1 MGGGGG
7 GSIKNSNQGGSKW
20 GGGGGGGGEASRT
33 ATRGEANDVQSNT
46 SSTGALS
53 VCQECV
59 LSVNADWLIAAC
71 HSNLD
76 DINCTLTQDMNP
88 NQVLLSCMNLVE
100 FVFSVKCINTH
111 AHGLSI

>member
-1 MGGGGG
+1 MLYYKHQGGSIKKNIMGWGGGGG
-7 GSIKNSNQGGSKW
+7 GSIKNSNQ
-20 GGGGGGGGEASRT
+20 
-33 ATRGEANDVQSNT
+33 GEANDVQSNT

-71 HSNLD
+71 HSKLD
-76 DINCTLTQDMNP
+76 DINCTLTQDMNL
-88 NQVLLSCMNLVE
+88 NQVLLSSMNLVE

-111 AHGLSI
+111 AHGFSI